1 MGGDKLVCR
10 LHVLGVAPLV
20 GERQL
25 FFWGKH
31 REFADLLEIPRQV
44 AFWGNIKDGRD
55 HEGNSFRQTASACP
69 DMAQDRG
76 MNVAEA
82 TLDAGF
88 GFTSRLP
95 APRGSSVSGRFT
107 EQGHPPN
114 SGLCLYWTEIV
125 LSRLRN
131 S

>member
-10 LHVLGVAPLV
+10 LHVLCVAPLV
-20 GERQL
+20 GKRQL
-25 FFWGKH
+25 FLWGKH

-44 AFWGNIKDGRD
+44 AFWGDIKDGRD

-82 TLDAGF
+82 TPDAGIEF
-88 GFTSRLP
+88 KSRLP
-95 APRGSSVSGRFT
+95 APRGSGISGPFT
-107 EQGHPPN
+107 EQGHPPD
-114 SGLCLYWTEIV
+114 SGCWLCWTKLV

-131 S
+131 G